1 MTYTAGLVA
10 ASDVV
15 VDPDL
20 NEPLTMPTE
29 AIPMTEQLR
38 DAQDAAVAS
47 AGDRQIV
54 PEEGGV
60 AGRAARAHDEAAAAL
75 EIGDVDRA
83 IGAEQLAQ
91 ALTDL
96 AVDG

>member
-1 MTYTAGLVA
+1 
-10 ASDVV
+10 
-15 VDPDL
+15 
-20 NEPLTMPTE
+20 
-29 AIPMTEQLR
+29 MTEQLR

-83 IGAEQLAQ
+83 IVPSSSRG
-91 ALTDL
+91 
-96 AVDG
+96 VDGSGCRWLMMPRPVSVVIC